1 MNNQKK
7 EVSMLFKT
15 FNNGYKIPTLGT
27 GTNTYG
33 KVDKDFFGDINFD
46 TKELLSAMNLGYRL
60 IDTAIYYRNEA
71 VIGKAI
77 KESKLKRDDLFITT
91 KIPEKPEYSETN
103 ERVISHIEASL
114 KNIDAEYIDLYLMHF
129 PLETNVENLRVW
141 KVLESYVIAGKI
153 KSIGV
158 SNFNIEQ
165 LQYLIDHASIKP
177 VLNQFQS
184 YPGRHQQDLIDF
196 CKENEIIPEAYH
208 SIAKVSEENKKTL
221 TDIGKKHD
229 KLWSQV
235 ILNYQ
240 IHEGLVVIPKS
251 HNPVNQKNN
260 IDVFDFHLTEEDKTI
275 IRNM

>member
-1 MNNQKK
+1 
-7 EVSMLFKT
+7 MLYKT
-15 FNNGYKIPTLGT
+15 FHNGHTIPTLGT

-77 KESKLKRDDLFITT
+77 KESKLKREDLFITT

-114 KNIDAEYIDLYLMHF
+114 KNIDADYIDLYLMHF
-129 PLETNVENLRVW
+129 PLESNEENLRVW
-141 KVLESYVIAGKI
+141 KVLERYISTGKI

-165 LQYLIDHASIKP
+165 LQYLIDHATIKP

-196 CKENEIIPEAYH
+196 CKANDIIPEAYH
-208 SIAKVSEENKKTL
+208 SLAKVSEENKKTL
-221 TDIGKKHD
+221 TEIGKKYQ
-229 KLWSQV
+229 KLWNQV

-260 IDVFDFHLTEEDKTI
+260 IDVFDFQLTEEDKLTI
-275 IRNM
+275 KNM

>member
-1 MNNQKK
+1 
-7 EVSMLFKT
+7 MLYKRFH
-15 FNNGYKIPTLGT
+15 NGHTIPTLGT

-46 TKELLSAMNLGYRL
+46 TKELQSAMNLGYRL

-77 KESKLKRDDLFITT
+77 KESQLKREDLFITT
-91 KIPEKPEYSETN
+91 KIPEKPEFSATN

-129 PLETNVENLRVW
+129 PLESNEENLRVW
-141 KVLESYVIAGKI
+141 KVLESYVSTGKI

-165 LQYLIDHASIKP
+165 LQYLINHASIKP

-196 CKENEIIPEAYH
+196 CIANDIIPEAYH
-208 SIAKVSEENKKTL
+208 SLAKVSEENKKTL
-221 TDIGKKHD
+221 TDIGKKYQ

-260 IDVFDFHLTEEDKTI
+260 MDVFDFQLTDEDKLRI
-275 IRNM
+275 KKM